1 MNLKSTIRKTLPVG
15 IAIALATVANA
26 ATTITVDSVVQRWPW
41 NNKVDIAYHVTDGQ
55 DVANGVYYKIVFTV
69 NVDGTSVTIDGS
81 EVGASATTGSHKVTW
96 IAPSGLRDG
105 ACTMTAAIYAAD
117 VPSGDDYMIVDL
129 ATGAVSYEGV
139 FASQGD
145 SNTRYNTDA
154 YKTTKMVLRKV
165 PAGSYQ
171 TGDSG
176 YSNAEMP
183 NSPKTWTTDRDYY
196 IGVFPVTQ
204 DQYARIGAD
213 AGSSPSGCT
222 TLPETYGTVAHR
234 PVEKV
239 SWNDLRLAETVP
251 TAAIPTV
258 NEAATGTFFQR
269 LNFKTGN
276 NFRFDLPTEVMWE
289 IACRAGATTVYYW
302 GDSWVAGYAVAGN
315 WKSTVAVGSKS
326 PNAWGL
332 YDTIGNTEEWTLDDH
347 TAYGFNMAN
356 RADAFT
362 PGYNDSSTRPKVTRG
377 GSWNVGSGEIYMRAS
392 GRRNRANTTS
402 GNAIGFRV
410 ALIVD

>member
-1 MNLKSTIRKTLPVG
+1 MNQKSTICKALFSC
-15 IAIALATVANA
+15 IALAVASVASA

-41 NNKVDIAYHVTDGQ
+41 NNKVDIAYSVTEGQ
-55 DVANGVYYKIVFTV
+55 DVSNGVYYKIVFTV
-69 NVDGTSVTIDGS
+69 DVDGTTVTIDGS
-81 EVGASATTGSHKVTW
+81 EMGASADTGSHTVTW
-96 IAPSGLRDG
+96 IAPAGLQCA
-105 ACTMTAAIYAAD
+105 ACTMTAAIYVSD
-117 VPSGDDYMIVDL
+117 FPSGDDYMIVDL
-129 ATGAVSYEGV
+129 DTGAVSYEGV
-139 FASQGD
+139 FASQDD

-171 TGDSG
+171 TGDAS
-176 YSNAEMP
+176 YSDTAMP
-183 NSPKTWTTDRDYY
+183 NSTATWTTDRDYY

-213 AGSSPSGCT
+213 AGDSPSACT
-222 TLPETYGTVAHR
+222 TVSASYGTVAHR

-239 SWNDLRLAETVP
+239 SWDDLRVTGTIP

-258 NEAATGTFFQR
+258 SEADTGTFFQR
-269 LNFKTGN
+269 LNYRTGN
-276 NFRFDLPTEVMWE
+276 NFSFDLPTEVMWE
-289 IACRAGATTVYYW
+289 IACRAGATTVYFW
-302 GDSWVAGYAVAGN
+302 GDTWDSQYAVAAN
-315 WKSTVAVGSKS
+315 WKSTVAVGSKL

-347 TAYGFNMAN
+347 TEWGFNMAN

-362 PGYNDSSTRPKVTRG
+362 PGYNASASRPKVTRG
-377 GSWNVGSGEIYMRAS
+377 GSWNVSTSDAYLRAS
-392 GRRNRANTTS
+392 GRRNRANTTQ